1 MRLLLIDP
9 GSGHSVW
16 LGSKLSDLGFQH
28 RMARS
33 SLQVVRQGLA
43 DHVDVVVVD
52 LGATSPSAATFVQ
65 PLRAAGIAKPIMLL
79 SDQGDWRERVAAF
92 DAGADD
98 YVLKPV
104 RTEEIAARLR
114 ALIRRSGG
122 KATDRIVFGDIE
134 LDLKQRCAWRSGQC
148 LDLTRNEFRLLRL
161 FMFAPDRTI
170 SHDEIQQ
177 GLQPGH
183 AECSRNAT
191 EVQIA
196 RLRRKVGHDRIRT
209 LRNLGYRFVAGLEP
223 APDPAPGQTP
233 AAEFASERDSCT
245 RNAPPTNEG

>member
-9 GSGHSVW
+9 GSGHAVW
-16 LGSKLSDLGFQH
+16 LGGKLAELGFQP

-33 SLQVVRQGLA
+33 SQQVVRQGLA

-52 LGATSPSAATFVQ
+52 LGSSSPSAATFVQ
-65 PLRAAGIAKPIMLL
+65 PLRSAGIAKPILLL

-122 KATDRIVFGDIE
+122 NATDRIVFGDIE
-134 LDLKQRCAWRSGQC
+134 LDIKQRCAWRSGQC

-209 LRNLGYRFVAGLEP
+209 LRNLGYRFVAEQEQL
-223 APDPAPGQTP
+223 PDIAQAQVSPDRHAH
-233 AAEFASERDSCT
+233 EHDSCSKH
-245 RNAPPTNEG
+245 PFPTGNE